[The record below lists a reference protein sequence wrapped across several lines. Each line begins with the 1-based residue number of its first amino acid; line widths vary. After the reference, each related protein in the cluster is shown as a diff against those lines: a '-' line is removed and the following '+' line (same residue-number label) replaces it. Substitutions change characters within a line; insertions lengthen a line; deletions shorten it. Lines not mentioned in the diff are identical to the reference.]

1 MWTGINGKAGM
12 GSMKGRYYRHVMRLI
27 TAGVMALSV
36 LSPVEVAVAASMD
49 RGDVIQETLPGADEE
64 LSAEGRGVGEAVP
77 EGAALSGMNFSGT
90 GAEGAVSPGTDFS
103 GTGAEGAVQNGPPQ
117 NGELLEGV
125 PQEETSQEGISQ
137 EGIIQEG
144 NPQGEVSQN
153 GVSHEGIP
161 QEVVFWNGASQEG
174 TLQNGN
180 LQEGIPQ
187 DGTLQEGAAAN
198 GEQPGAALAALA
210 PEERSS
216 GEVTYEIRQDY
227 VYSIYANG
235 QPLLIAASQ
244 EAGYAELYIDANRNG
259 IGEPG
264 EEITYLRGSGENGGI
279 FYREGAGYFLCNSA
293 VYGGAKEGDC
303 QYDTCVT
310 LTGPAENRIVDA
322 VYGGNAS
329 GTLTGNACVNITGGN
344 VRIVFGGNAGG
355 ILTGDTCVKM
365 SGGIAEFVFGG
376 GDGGETNGNIT
387 LAVKNRQFLLCSR

>member
-1 MWTGINGKAGM
+1 
-12 GSMKGRYYRHVMRLI
+12 MKGRYYRHVMRLI

-77 EGAALSGMNFSGT
+77 EGAALPGMN
-90 GAEGAVSPGTDFS
+90 FS

-161 QEVVFWNGASQEG
+161 QEEVFWNGASQEG

-187 DGTLQEGAAAN
+187 AGTLQEGAAAN
-198 GEQPGAALAALA
+198 GELPGEALAAPA

-264 EEITYLRGSGENGGI
+264 E
-279 FYREGAGYFLCNSA
+279 
-293 VYGGAKEGDC
+293 
-303 QYDTCVT
+303 
-310 LTGPAENRIVDA
+310 
-322 VYGGNAS
+322 
-329 GTLTGNACVNITGGN
+329 
-344 VRIVFGGNAGG
+344 
-355 ILTGDTCVKM
+355 
-365 SGGIAEFVFGG
+365 
-376 GDGGETNGNIT
+376 
-387 LAVKNRQFLLCSR
+387 